1 MTEVEK
7 NYDELNEVRKN
18 IKELRNKIENEA
30 EKTSPTPEVETRTVV
45 ADTAVAK
52 EVETRTVVTD
62 TAVEKTAPEP
72 KETKTYIVFNREAV
86 NPKSLDQYEAPGH
99 QKLNGATVIR
109 VKTRE

>member
-45 ADTAVAK
+45 
-52 EVETRTVVTD
+52 TD
-62 TAVEKTAPEP
+62 MAVEKTAPEP
-72 KETKTYIVFNREAV
+72 KEAKTYIVLNREAV
-86 NPKSLDQYEAPGH
+86 NPKSLDQYEASAH
-99 QKLNGATVIR
+99 QKNNGATVIR